1 MRASTPVR
9 TAFYAYNARM
19 REEDGAVAAYAG
31 LGPDE
36 ILNAVEAAGLRC
48 DGHIAALNSYENRVY
63 QIGVEDGAPIV
74 AKFYR
79 PGRWSDAAILE
90 EHAFTLEL
98 AEQEIPVIAPL
109 AVAGETLF
117 HAGAHRLALYPR
129 IGGRPP
135 EPDNPEHLLM
145 LGRCIARLH
154 NVGALRPFA
163 HRPVIDIQTFGIEP
177 SRFLVE
183 SEFIPADLRD
193 AYLALAGHVIARLE
207 ASFAEAGEVS
217 TLRLHGDCH
226 LGNILMRDGAPFLVD
241 FDDART
247 GPAIQD
253 LWMLLS
259 GDRRYMTARLDE
271 VLEGYVEFR
280 EFDPREL
287 RLIEPLRTLRLMH
300 YAGWLARRWEDP
312 AFPRNFPWFNTQRYW
327 EDHILALKEQLS
339 LLDEPP
345 LDWEKP

>member
-1 MRASTPVR
+1 VPAAIP
-9 TAFYAYNARM
+9 YNAHM
-19 REEDGAVAAYAG
+19 QGGDDAVAAFAG

-36 ILNAVEAAGLRC
+36 ILDAVESAGLRC

-63 QIGVEDGAPIV
+63 QVGLEDNRFVV

-109 AVAGETLF
+109 ALAGGTLF
-117 HAGAHRLALYPR
+117 HAGPHRLALYPR

-135 EPDNPEHLLM
+135 EPDNAEHLLM

-154 NVGALRPFA
+154 NVGAIRPFVD
-163 HRPVIDIQTFGIEP
+163 RPAIDPESFAAEP

-183 SEFIPADLRD
+183 SDFIPPDLRD
-193 AYLALAGHVIARLE
+193 PYLAIAGHVIGRLE
-207 ASFAEAGEVS
+207 TSFREAGAVQC
-217 TLRLHGDCH
+217 LRLHGDCH
-226 LGNILMRDGAPFLVD
+226 LGNILMRDEAPFLVD
-241 FDDART
+241 FDDARS

-271 VLEGYVEFR
+271 LLEGYMEFR
-280 EFDPREL
+280 DFDPREL

-312 AFPRNFPWFNTQRYW
+312 AFPRNFPWFNTQRWW
-327 EDHILALKEQLS
+327 EDHILALKEQLA

-345 LDWEKP
+345 LEWHG